1 MCLQLDVDL
10 DTGRQLQIHQ
20 SLDRLLGRVHDV
32 DQALVGAAL
41 ELLTRILVLVNSTQ
55 DGNDLLLGRQRD
67 RAGNLS
73 AGALCSL
80 HDLLGCLIDQRMI
93 VSFQSDSD
101 FLCVSHCVFSSS
113 NTTL

>member
-41 ELLTRILVLVNSTQ
+41 ELLTAVLVLVDSAQ
-55 DGNDLLLGRQRD
+55 DRDDLLVGGQRGPETFASV
-67 RAGNLS
+67 RFAVSTIFSAALS
-73 AGALCSL
+73 ISW
-80 HDLLGCLIDQRMI
+80 
-93 VSFQSDSD
+93 
-101 FLCVSHCVFSSS
+101 
-113 NTTL
+113 